1 MKKADRAGSTA
12 HLCSANL
19 AQLVYGWLCLS
30 TKTDT
35 VLHAGSV
42 KHHLLRVMC
51 AARRTVAEIALTI
64 TMIWTLTGTLPGLR
78 RVTRSMRIALELHA
92 TLPWMRFDSRP
103 ALDRRDTCTS
113 SVRYGLQVRRFEIS
127 AVAIMEVR
135 RRSISE
141 GVDESVRAYTCGST
155 VK

>member
-19 AQLVYGWLCLS
+19 AQLAYGWLCLS

-35 VLHAGSV
+35 GLHVDSV
-42 KHHLLRVMC
+42 KHHLLRATC
-51 AARRTVAEIALTI
+51 AARRTAAETALTI

-78 RVTRSMRIALELHA
+78 RVTKSMRIVLELHA
-92 TLPWMRFDSRP
+92 TLLWMRFDSRL
-103 ALDRRDTCTS
+103 ALDMRDTCTS
-113 SVRYGLQVRRFEIS
+113 SVRYGLQVRRFEIT

-141 GVDESVRAYTCGST
+141 GVDGIVRVCMCGST